1 MLDSRSQCGHVW
13 WLVTMAFPRLPTFS
27 VPHNPTLMET
37 GFLDRLANQL
47 KANKT
52 ATCRRAIQRILVR
65 IKEHYETGQYKST
78 TDAENEFRRL
88 VESDLA
94 CK

>member
-1 MLDSRSQCGHVW
+1 VRLTFPAARSQ
-13 WLVTMAFPRLPTFS
+13 
-27 VPHNPTLMET
+27 TLMET

-47 KANKT
+47 KANKS
-52 ATCRRAIQRILVR
+52 ASCRRAIERILVR
-65 IKEHYETGQYKST
+65 IKEHCESGQYQST